1 MELSFSVEIYLLDEE
16 NEECFF
22 AHEESFIV
30 HEESCIVDEES
41 FIFHEDATSNSSI
54 FNLNVCTKQVKAVD
68 TIENSSTNR
77 IIEGKFKFLKIYL

>member
-22 AHEESFIV
+22 VHEESFIV

-41 FIFHEDATSNSSI
+41 FILHEDATSNSSI
-54 FNLNVCTKQVKAVD
+54 FNFNVCTKQVKSVD
-68 TIENSSTNR
+68 AIENISINR
-77 IIEGKFKFLKIYL
+77 NSEGKF